1 MMDYADSFNNWMMWE
16 ENSLD
21 ISKFVKDTNLML
33 FDHHCET
40 IGVEDIIR
48 RRSIVRFKNK
58 DDMAFVK
65 IMLEKGSFNNFN
77 Y

>member
-16 ENSLD
+16 QNSLD
-21 ISKFVKDTNLML
+21 ISEFVKNTNLML

-58 DDMAFVK
+58 EDMAFVK

>member
-1 MMDYADSFNNWMMWE
+1 MDYADSFNNWMMWE
-16 ENSLD
+16 QNSLD
-21 ISKFVKDTNLML
+21 ISEFVKNNNLML

-48 RRSIVRFKNK
+48 RRNIVRFKNK
-58 DDMAFVK
+58 EDMAFVK
-65 IMLEKGSFNNFN
+65 IMLQRGSFNNFN

>member
-1 MMDYADSFNNWMMWE
+1 MMWE

-58 DDMAFVK
+58 EDMAFVK

>member
-16 ENSLD
+16 GNSLD
-21 ISKFVKDTNLML
+21 ISKFVKDTNLKL

-48 RRSIVRFKNK
+48 RRNIVRFKNK
-58 DDMAFVK
+58 EDMAFVK

>member
-33 FDHHCET
+33 FDH
-40 IGVEDIIR
+40 
-48 RRSIVRFKNK
+48 F
-58 DDMAFVK
+58 
-65 IMLEKGSFNNFN
+65 
-77 Y
+77 

>member
-21 ISKFVKDTNLML
+21 ISKFVKYTNLML

-40 IGVEDIIR
+40 IGVEDMIR

-58 DDMAFVK
+58 EDMAFVK